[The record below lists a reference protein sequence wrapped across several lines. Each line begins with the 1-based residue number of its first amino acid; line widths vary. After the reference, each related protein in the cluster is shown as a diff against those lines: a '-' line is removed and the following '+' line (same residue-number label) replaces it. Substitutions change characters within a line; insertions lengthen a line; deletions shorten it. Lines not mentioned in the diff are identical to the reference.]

1 MTYAIA
7 ARERIMDAVV
17 EQLATGKFVEQICK
31 AKGMPGP
38 ATIYRWQR
46 EDPGFDS
53 RCVRARAE
61 SALLI
66 EQKLTKLAEDTI
78 AGKIDPKA
86 ANAASNILTWI
97 AKVRDRSRYGDKV
110 ELDGK
115 LRVVPELELTLNGP
129 APKVIDVEPED
140 DDSN

>member
-1 MTYAIA
+1 MFSHEQRA
-7 ARERIMDAVV
+7 AFCSMIVERIAQG
-17 EQLATGKFVEQICK
+17 EFVEDIC
-31 AKGMPGP
+31 
-38 ATIYRWQR
+38 ATDGFPSWQTVYRWQADDVEFER
-46 EDPGFDS
+46 Q
-53 RCVRARAE
+53 CARARSL
-61 SALLI
+61 SAPLI
-66 EQKLTKLAEDTI
+66 ERKLAKLADDTI
-78 AGKIDPKA
+78 AGTIDPKA